1 MVTPDDGGGASGD
14 HGAGGASGDKGAA
27 APGGDPEVTHDR
39 LLGGRVALAQ
49 PRHGYRAAV
58 DPVLLAAAVPLKA
71 GECALEIGCG
81 AGAAALCLLARVPDG
96 RVSGLEQ
103 QPALARLAR
112 QNAAA
117 NGAADRF
124 AVHTGDLLAP
134 PGEIGCGGFDHV
146 FANPPYLAAG
156 TADAPADPLRAAA
169 NVEGAARLPDWI
181 AALARA
187 ARRGGTLSVIH
198 RADRLPELLAQMDR
212 VAGGLVTCPLWPTAG
227 KPAKRVLVQGR
238 VGVGGPATLIAGLTL
253 HADGGFTPEA
263 RAVLE
268 DAAALALR

>member
-1 MVTPDDGGGASGD
+1 VVNPDDGGRA
-14 HGAGGASGDKGAA
+14 GAGERGGTGPGA
-27 APGGDPEVTHDR
+27 DPEVTYDR

-58 DPVLLAAAVPLKA
+58 DPVLLAAAVPLQP
-71 GECALEIGCG
+71 GEHALELGCG

-96 RVSGLEQ
+96 RVTGLEQ

-112 QNAAA
+112 DNAAA
-117 NGAADRF
+117 NGAGERLS
-124 AVHTGDLLAP
+124 VHAGDLLDP
-134 PGEIGCGGFDHV
+134 PAAIGRGGFDHA

-187 ARRGGTLSVIH
+187 TRRGGTLTVIH

-227 KPAKRVLVQGR
+227 TPAKRVLVQGR
-238 VGVGGPATLIAGLTL
+238 VGVGGPATLTAGLTL
-253 HADGGFTPEA
+253 HAGGGFTPEA

-268 DAAALALR
+268 DVAALALR